1 MEEKH
6 VGDVLIQFGARV
18 ERVTVTSDHI
28 EFDPEIFVEGHHD
41 EIVGEEIAGAEDDH
55 TDHLQEFDFDQTFT
69 PTSISLGAVWE
80 FTEGYNLGVSVARA
94 QRAPSSAELLAN
106 GLHIGTGNYEIG
118 AVYALHEHDGE
129 TELELRETDAQLET
143 SNNIDFT
150 FRKFSGDLGLVLN
163 VFYNR
168 VDNYYFENDLG
179 ISIEAGH
186 EDHAD
191 EPIAD
196 QAHADEEMAPVFLF
210 TPQDVEL
217 YGIEAQVNYALNSQW
232 QLAAQGDWIRGR
244 LQDGGNLARIPPKR
258 VSSTIT
264 YSGSNWDA
272 SVAVKRVF
280 NQNQISSFETQTPG
294 YTMLDLTSNLYLSQ
308 GKWDWVAY
316 LKIENMT
323 DELAYVHQ
331 SFLRDVTPLPGRNV
345 VLGLRGEF

>member
-1 MEEKH
+1 
-6 VGDVLIQFGARV
+6 
-18 ERVTVTSDHI
+18 
-28 EFDPEIFVEGHHD
+28 
-41 EIVGEEIAGAEDDH
+41 
-55 TDHLQEFDFDQTFT
+55 
-69 PTSISLGAVWE
+69 
-80 FTEGYNLGVSVARA
+80 
-94 QRAPSSAELLAN
+94 
-106 GLHIGTGNYEIG
+106 
-118 AVYALHEHDGE
+118 
-129 TELELRETDAQLET
+129 
-143 SNNIDFT
+143 
-150 FRKFSGDLGLVLN
+150 
-163 VFYNR
+163 
-168 VDNYYFENDLG
+168 
-179 ISIEAGH
+179 
-186 EDHAD
+186 
-191 EPIAD
+191 
-196 QAHADEEMAPVFLF
+196 MAPVFLY

-217 YGIEAQVNYALNSQW
+217 YGIEAQINYALNSQW

-294 YTMLDLTSNLYLSQ
+294 YTMLDLNSNLYLSQ